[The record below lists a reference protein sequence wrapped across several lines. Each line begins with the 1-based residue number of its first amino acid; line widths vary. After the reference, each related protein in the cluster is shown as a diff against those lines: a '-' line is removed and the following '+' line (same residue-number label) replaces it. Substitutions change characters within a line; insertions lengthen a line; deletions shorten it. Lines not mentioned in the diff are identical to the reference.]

1 LPFFLAEFAFY
12 WENLIPKFNQHK
24 TVENAFTFNK
34 SSWQMFCLFATVE
47 IRNQQSEN
55 ISVGPKAC
63 LFLLSII
70 YCLSS
75 NSQNPDFRNWR
86 NDKAC
91 VKWVDSVYNQLTVE
105 EQIGQFF
112 MLAAYTD
119 GKLYNMDSVLSLMK
133 QGKAGGVIF
142 FKGLPEPQA
151 EWTNKIQDSSKVQG
165 FVAIDGEW
173 GLAMRLDSTIS
184 FPHQIALGAVADNK
198 LIYEMGREIGR
209 ECKRL
214 GININFAPDVDVNN
228 NPNNPVI
235 NDRSFGEDKYKVA
248 LKGIEYADGM
258 QDEGVLA
265 CAKHF
270 PGHGDVNTD
279 SHLDLPLITKT
290 ARAFDSLEFYPFKIL
305 FKNNVGSAMVAH
317 LNVPSLDS
325 TGTPAS
331 LSYRIATN
339 YLQDSLGFDGLV
351 FSDALNM
358 KGVAKYY
365 KPGTV
370 DSLAFMAGCD
380 ILVFSE
386 DASKGVEKIKAS
398 VDSGCISLL
407 ELELRVK
414 KVLAYKYK
422 LGLNK
427 AQHIILDNLREVL
440 NNTQGKQLR
449 QKLYEGAI
457 TIAAN
462 QDNQLPIKDWNYTKV
477 ASLSIGNSG
486 ASAFQHFINNFEE
499 IDFFNQ
505 SFEHNEKSFNNIFDS
520 LAKYELVIIDLH
532 AMVRAA
538 AKNYNVTEETRKFV
552 EALSGRTKVILCV
565 FGNPYSLKYFEYIPW
580 ILEVYEDNDASNLAA
595 ANALFGAEKISG
607 KLPITASSNFSAG
620 TGFISDTIYRLKI
633 SSPEEVGLK
642 TIELKRM
649 DDIIQKGIDGKAF
662 PGCQL
667 LVAKDGKVIWNKCYG
682 TKIYETGEVV
692 KPAELYDLASIT
704 KVAATTIAVMKLYEQ
719 KKISL
724 DKTVG
729 DYLHLPK
736 DATIKNLK
744 LKDVL
749 THQAGLKAF
758 FMFYKN
764 TIDSSFER
772 YYRKNA
778 DSTFSVRVADSLFIR
793 NDYPDTM
800 WNIICHSPVEEHPKY
815 VYSDND
821 FYILQK
827 IVEQVSGKKLDEFIK
842 ETFYTPM
849 GLTRIGYKPTEKY
862 TRERTLPTENDSV
875 FRKQIVRGYVHDPGA
890 AMYGGV
896 AGHAGVFSNA
906 FDLAALFQM
915 LLNNGTYNGR
925 RLLDST
931 TIRTFTSR
939 QSKISRRGFGFDK
952 PEPDISKASPC
963 YDGVPLSI
971 FGHTGF
977 TGTCVWS
984 DPENNLTYIFLSNR
998 VYPNAENNQ
1007 LVKMNIRTDLQEI
1020 IYKAL
1025 NK

>member
-1 LPFFLAEFAFY
+1 MQLQVTGYGF
-12 WENLIPKFNQHK
+12 
-24 TVENAFTFNK
+24 VSSRV
-34 SSWQMFCLFATVE
+34 SSWERVVALRAG
-47 IRNQQSEN
+47 I
-55 ISVGPKAC
+55 
-63 LFLLSII
+63 FLLSIV

-75 NSQNPDFRNWR
+75 SSQNPDFRNWK

-91 VKWVDSVYNQLTVE
+91 VAWVDSVFNQLSLE
-105 EQIGQFF
+105 ERIGQFF
-112 MLAAYTD
+112 MLPAYTE
-119 GKLYNMDSVLSLMK
+119 GKLYNMDSVLSWMK

-142 FKGLPEPQA
+142 FKGLPEAEA
-151 EWTNKIQDSSKVQG
+151 EWTNKIQDSTIVKA

-209 ECKRL
+209 ECKRI

-279 SHLDLPLITKT
+279 SHYDLPLITKS
-290 ARAFDSLEFYPFKIL
+290 AAAFDSLEFYPFKIL

-325 TGTPAS
+325 TGMAAS

-339 YLQDSLGFDGLV
+339 YLQDSLAFNGLV

-370 DSLAFMAGCD
+370 DSMAFMAGCD

-386 DASKGVEKIKAS
+386 DASKGIEKIKAS
-398 VDSGCISLL
+398 VDSACISLY

-422 LGLNK
+422 LGLNRP
-427 AQHIILDNLREVL
+427 QHVNLENLRDDL
-440 NNTQGKQLR
+440 NNAKGKLLR
-449 QKLYEGAI
+449 QKLYEAAI

-462 QDNQLPIKDWNYTKV
+462 QNNLLPLRDWNYKRV
-477 ASLSIGNSG
+477 ASLSIGNNGS
-486 ASAFQHFINNFEE
+486 SQFQQHINNFVEL
-499 IDFFNQ
+499 DFFNQ
-505 SFEHNEKSFNNIFDS
+505 PLEHNEKFFTPLLDT
-520 LAKYELVIIDLH
+520 LASYDLVIVDLH
-532 AMVRAA
+532 AMIRSA

-552 EALSGRTKVILCV
+552 EALSGRTKVVLCV

-580 ILEVYEDNDASNLAA
+580 ILEAYEDNDATNLAA

-607 KLPITASSNFSAG
+607 KLPVTASPTFVAG
-620 TGFISDTIYRLKI
+620 NGFIADSVYRLKI
-633 SSPEEVGLK
+633 SSPEEVGMQTSALK
-642 TIELKRM
+642 KVDEV
-649 DDIIQKGIDGKAF
+649 IQRGMDGKAF

-667 LVAKDGKVIWNKCYG
+667 LMAKNGKVIWNKCYG
-682 TKIYETGEVV
+682 TKIYELADDRV
-692 KPAELYDLASIT
+692 KPTDLYDLASIT
-704 KVAATTIAVMKLYEQ
+704 KVAATTIAVMKLCEQ
-719 KKISL
+719 KKINL
-724 DKTVG
+724 DKTVS
-729 DYLHLPK
+729 DYLDLPR

-744 LKDVL
+744 LRDVL

-764 TIDSSFER
+764 TVDSNFEKYYRNTFDSSF
-772 YYRKNA
+772 
-778 DSTFSVRVADSLFIR
+778 SIRVADSIFIR
-793 NDYPDTM
+793 SDYPDTM
-800 WNIICHSPVEEHPKY
+800 WSIISHSPIEEHPKY

-827 IVEQVSGKKLDEFIK
+827 IVERVSGKTLDEFVS
-842 ETFYTPM
+842 ENFYQPM
-849 GLTRIGYKPTEKY
+849 GLTRIGFKPRNKFSA
-862 TRERTLPTENDSV
+862 TRIAPTENDSA
-875 FRKQIVRGYVHDPGA
+875 FRKQIICGYVHDPGS

-915 LLNNGTYNGR
+915 LLNNGTYNGK
-925 RLLDST
+925 RLLDSC
-931 TIRTFTSR
+931 TIHNFTSR

-952 PEPDISKASPC
+952 PEPDVTKPSPC
-963 YDGVPLSI
+963 YDGVPLSV

-1007 LVKMNIRTDLQEI
+1007 LVKMNIRTDLQEV

>member
-1 LPFFLAEFAFY
+1 
-12 WENLIPKFNQHK
+12 
-24 TVENAFTFNK
+24 
-34 SSWQMFCLFATVE
+34 MFCLFATVE
-47 IRNQQSEN
+47 IRTTKYELQNN
-55 ISVGPKAC
+55 TKRVC
-63 LFLLSII
+63 LCLVSIVL
-70 YCLSS
+70 YLSS
-75 NSQNPDFRNWR
+75 VAQNPDFRNWR

-91 VKWVDSVYNQLTVE
+91 VKWVDSVYSKLTIE

-119 GKLYNMDSVLSLMK
+119 GKLYNMDSVLSSMK

-151 EWTNKIQDSSKVQG
+151 EWTNRIQDSSKVQG

-209 ECKRL
+209 ECKRI

-279 SHLDLPLITKT
+279 SHFDLPLITKS
-290 ARAFDSLEFYPFKIL
+290 AAAFDSLEFYPFKIL

-325 TGTPAS
+325 SGTPAS
-331 LSYRIATN
+331 ISYHIATN

-365 KPGTV
+365 KSGTV
-370 DSLAFMAGCD
+370 DSMAFMAGCD

-386 DASKGVEKIKAS
+386 DASKGIEKIKAL
-398 VDSGCISLL
+398 VDSECISHY

-422 LGLNK
+422 LGLNIP
-427 AQHIILDNLREVL
+427 QHVALENLRDEL
-440 NNTQGKQLR
+440 NNTKGKVLR
-449 QKLYEGAI
+449 QILYEQAI

-462 QDNQLPIKDWNYTKV
+462 QNNLLPLKDWNYKKV
-477 ASLSIGNSG
+477 ASLSVGNSG
-486 ASAFQHFINNFEE
+486 SSPFQRHINNFAE

-505 SFEHNEKSFNNIFDS
+505 PYEHNDKAFSSIFDTLS
-520 LAKYELVIIDLH
+520 KYDLVIIDLH
-532 AMVRAA
+532 AMIRAA

-552 EALSGRTKVILCV
+552 EALTGRTKVVLCV

-580 ILEVYEDNDASNLAA
+580 ILEAYEDNDATNLAA
-595 ANALFGAEKISG
+595 ANAMFGAEKISG
-607 KLPITASSNFSAG
+607 KLPVTACSIFSAG
-620 TGFISDTIYRLKI
+620 TGFVFDSVYRLKI

-642 TIELKRM
+642 TAVLKRM
-649 DDIIQKGIDGKAF
+649 DEIIQKGIDGKAF

-667 LVAKDGKVIWNKCYG
+667 LVAKDNKVIWNKCYG
-682 TKIYETGEVV
+682 TKFYEGSEVV
-692 KPAELYDLASIT
+692 KPGELYDLASIT
-704 KVAATTIAVMKLYEQ
+704 KVAATTMAVMKLYDQ
-719 KKISL
+719 KKINL

-764 TIDSSFER
+764 TIDSNFEK
-772 YYRKNA
+772 YYRRNA
-778 DSTFSVRVADSLFIR
+778 DSTYSVRVADSLFIR
-793 NDYPDTM
+793 SDYPDTM
-800 WNIICHSPVEEHPKY
+800 WSIINHSAVEERPKY

-827 IVEQVSGKKLDEFIK
+827 IVEQVSGKKLDEFVN
-842 ETFYTPM
+842 ENFYKPM
-849 GLTRIGYKPTEKY
+849 GLTRIGYKPNERY
-862 TRERTLPTENDSV
+862 QRERTLPTENDSA
-875 FRKQIVRGYVHDPGA
+875 FRKQVVRGYVHDPGA

-896 AGHAGVFSNA
+896 AGHAGVFSNT

-915 LLNNGTYNGR
+915 LLNDGTYNGKR
-925 RLLDST
+925 ILDSA
-931 TIRTFTSR
+931 TIHTFTSR

-952 PEPDISKASPC
+952 PEPDVNKASPC
-963 YDGVPLSI
+963 YDGVPLSV

-984 DPENNLTYIFLSNR
+984 DPENKLTYIFLSNR

-1007 LVKMNIRTDLQEI
+1007 LVKMNIRTDLQEV

>member
-1 LPFFLAEFAFY
+1 
-12 WENLIPKFNQHK
+12 
-24 TVENAFTFNK
+24 
-34 SSWQMFCLFATVE
+34 MFCLFAQVE
-47 IRNQQSEN
+47 IRNQKSE
-55 ISVGPKAC
+55 IRKFGLHAC
-63 LFLLSII
+63 VCLLSII

-75 NSQNPDFRNWR
+75 YSQNPDFRNWKK
-86 NDKAC
+86 DTAC
-91 VKWVDSVYNQLTVE
+91 IKWVDSVYNQLSVE

-119 GKLYNMDSVLSLMK
+119 GKLYNMDSVLSSMK

-151 EWTNKIQDSSKVQG
+151 EWTNKIQDSCKVKS

-184 FPHQIALGAVADNK
+184 FPHQIALGAVADNT

-209 ECKRL
+209 ECRRI

-228 NPNNPVI
+228 NPDNPVI

-279 SHLDLPLITKT
+279 SHFDLPIITKS
-290 ARAFDSLEFYPFKIL
+290 AAGFDSLEFYPFKIL

-325 TGTPAS
+325 DSGSVAS
-331 LSYRIATN
+331 ISKKIATGW
-339 YLQDSLGFDGLV
+339 LKDSLGFDGLV

-386 DASKGVEKIKAS
+386 DASKGIEKIKMA
-398 VDSGCISLL
+398 VDSGVITAS
-407 ELELRVK
+407 ELEARVK

-427 AQHIILDNLREVL
+427 PQHVALENLRDDL
-440 NNTQGKQLR
+440 NNTKGKMLR
-449 QKLYEGAI
+449 QKLYEQAI
-457 TIAAN
+457 TLAAN
-462 QDNQLPIKDWNYTKV
+462 HENLLPFKDWNYKKV

-486 ASAFQHFINNFEE
+486 ASPFQRHINNFAE

-505 SFEHNEKSFNNIFDS
+505 SFEHNEKAFNGIFDT
-520 LAKYELVIIDLH
+520 LATYDLVIVDLH

-538 AKNYNVTEETRKFV
+538 AKNYNVTEETRKFIDS
-552 EALSGRTKVILCV
+552 LTGRTKVVLCV
-565 FGNPYSLKYFEYIPW
+565 FGNPYSLKFFEYTPW
-580 ILEVYEDNDASNLAA
+580 ILEVYEDNDATNLAA

-607 KLPITASSNFSAG
+607 KLPVTASPVFPAG
-620 TGFISDTIYRLKI
+620 AGFVSDYVYRLKI
-633 SSPEEVGLK
+633 SAPEEVGLK
-642 TIELKRM
+642 TAELRRV

-667 LVAKDGKVIWNKCYG
+667 LIAKDGKVIWNKCYG
-682 TKIYETGEVV
+682 TKIYESAEVV

-704 KVAATTIAVMKLYEQ
+704 KVAATTLAVMKLYEQ
-719 KKISL
+719 KKINL

-729 DYLHLPK
+729 DYLALPK
-736 DATIKNLK
+736 GATIKKLK
-744 LKDVL
+744 LRDVL

-764 TIDSSFER
+764 TIDSNFGN
-772 YYRKNA
+772 YYRKTA
-778 DSTFSVRVADSLFIR
+778 DSIFSIRVADSLFIR

-800 WNIICHSPVEEHPKY
+800 WSIINHSSVDEHPKY

-827 IVEQVSGKKLDEFIK
+827 IAEKISGKRLEEFVNQN
-842 ETFYTPM
+842 FYRPM
-849 GLTRIGYKPTEKY
+849 GLTRIGFNPTERY
-862 TRERTLPTENDSV
+862 VRERVLPTENDSA
-875 FRKQIVRGYVHDPGA
+875 FRKQVVRGYVHDPGA

-915 LLNNGTYNGR
+915 LLNNGTYNGKHF
-925 RLLDST
+925 LDSA
-931 TIRTFTSR
+931 TIKFFTSR

-952 PEPDISKASPC
+952 PEPDVSKPSPC
-963 YDGVPLSI
+963 YDGVPLSV

-977 TGTCVWS
+977 TGTCVWG

-1007 LVKMNIRTDLQEI
+1007 LVKMNIRTDLQEV

-1025 NK
+1025 GK